1 MDTFRVSDEETKQVI
16 GDFLEMGHADNII
29 AMFKQ
34 DPGLFAWTGDLLH
47 DERFAVRLGLVV
59 VFEELA
65 GIGHQQIGLAIPAL
79 QPLLDEGAPAYV
91 RGEAATIL
99 GLIGTDEALRL
110 LRPLRDDADAQVR
123 EIVQDILAAGQES
136 SNGSQREKE
145 ERDEQRRI

>member
-91 RGEAATIL
+91 RGEAVTIL
-99 GLIGTDEALRL
+99 GLIGTTEALRL

-123 EIVQDILAAGQES
+123 EIVRDILAAGLTGTQS
-136 SNGSQREKE
+136 EKE
-145 ERDEQRRI
+145 GRDGQRRA